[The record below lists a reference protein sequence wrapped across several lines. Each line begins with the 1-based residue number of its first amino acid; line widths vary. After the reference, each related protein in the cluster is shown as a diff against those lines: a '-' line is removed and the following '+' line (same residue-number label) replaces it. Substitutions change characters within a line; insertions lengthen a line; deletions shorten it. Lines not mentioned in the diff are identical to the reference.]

1 MAFVLTWQDGVMQ
14 VVDGYDTIEE
24 ALVFL
29 GVRKKDVMDLEC
41 WEDTDG
47 WKLFF
52 PWEIDIT
59 QLKT

>member
-1 MAFVLTWQDGVMQ
+1 MAFVLTWQSGIIQ
-14 VVDGYDTIEE
+14 VVDGYDNIEE

-29 GVRKKDVMDLEC
+29 GKRKKDVMDLEY

-52 PWEIDIT
+52 PWEIDID
-59 QLKT
+59 QLKA